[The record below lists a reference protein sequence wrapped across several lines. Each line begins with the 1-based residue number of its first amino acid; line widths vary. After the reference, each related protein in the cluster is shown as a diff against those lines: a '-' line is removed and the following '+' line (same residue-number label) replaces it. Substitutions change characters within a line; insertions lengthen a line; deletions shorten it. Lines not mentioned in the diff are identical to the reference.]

1 MVDSIFS
8 SIRSNLRDLPLLY
21 LKIFT
26 LPAFIENWQYFG
38 AWSNEFIGTI
48 LMIFLTFSPGK
59 WIGEKSIPL
68 AWTAHALGVIAADK
82 IGGGPHVNP
91 MVSVTMWSLGKCSY
105 TECLVRIAGSM
116 AGGLVAFPLAL
127 RVSNTFG
134 LTPFG
139 GPEYSP
145 KAGESFAP
153 GAYNEFVAS
162 FLLLFV
168 IFLLNWELNFG
179 KLHYW
184 IKQTLTAVAIRYL
197 IEVFNVTGPAMNP
210 MLATSWAVF
219 SSGQNEFPTD
229 ETHYFV
235 YWIASGLG
243 GLTAAACYVIYA
255 GGTLF
260 GQRLPLG
267 PIKDEVPKASAP
279 AAATESKKKKVTKK
293 E

>member
-1 MVDSIFS
+1 MVASNFS
-8 SIRSNLRDLPLLY
+8 SILSNLRDLPLLY
-21 LKIFT
+21 LELFT
-26 LPAFIENWQYFG
+26 LPAFIEKQQYFG
-38 AWSNEFIGTI
+38 AWSHEFVGTI
-48 LMIFLTFSPGK
+48 LMVLLTFSPGK
-59 WIGEKSIPL
+59 WIGEQSISV

-91 MVSVTMWSLGKCSY
+91 TVSVTMWSLGKCSY

-116 AGGLVAFPLAL
+116 AGGLIAFPLAL
-127 RVSNTFG
+127 RLSNIFG

-139 GPEYSP
+139 GPEYST
-145 KAGESFAP
+145 KSDESFAP

-162 FLLLFV
+162 FLLLLV

-197 IEVFNVTGPAMNP
+197 IQVFNVTGPAMNP
-210 MLATSWAVF
+210 MLATSWALF
-219 SSGQNEFPTD
+219 TSGQNEFPKD

-243 GLTAAACYVIYA
+243 GLTAATCYVMYA
-255 GGTLF
+255 GGTIF
-260 GQRLPLG
+260 GHRLPIG
-267 PIKDEVPKASAP
+267 PMKNEAP
-279 AAATESKKKKVTKK
+279 EAVATAENKKKKVTKK